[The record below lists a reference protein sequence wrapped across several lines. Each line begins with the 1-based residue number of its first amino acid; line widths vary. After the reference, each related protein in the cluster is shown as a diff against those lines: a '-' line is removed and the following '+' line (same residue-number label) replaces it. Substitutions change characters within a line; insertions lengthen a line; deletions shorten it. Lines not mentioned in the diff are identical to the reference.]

1 MIRGLRCFHHRAHS
15 HYVSDSVRHVK
26 LMAEEMMCNRHVT
39 NVSFHMKGARGSVI
53 NIFKGAL
60 HSSVESMRQTR
71 GH

>member
-1 MIRGLRCFHHRAHS
+1 
-15 HYVSDSVRHVK
+15 
-26 LMAEEMMCNRHVT
+26 MCNRYVT

-60 HSSVESMRQTR
+60 HSSVGSMRQTR